1 MRTTLIIAFI
11 ISSSVWLDAREVIE
25 RILEPA
31 ILEVKYERRKV
42 LDTLDVG
49 NDFRQD
55 ILTLKVGKTVSAFYS
70 SELKTVDSI
79 EYRHHEIAMARYDNY
94 ESFKAVARLPKEKIF
109 KNYPE
114 GKVRVHDR
122 FDFCHWMID
131 EDWEKPVWNITD
143 SISMILGYECMRAET
158 NFRGRHWVVW
168 FTFDIPVS
176 DGPWKLCGLPGLI
189 LQAQD
194 SKGHYVY
201 EPVSIRTKNVGN
213 VEYYDYDAGN
223 RLKITRERALPRKNK
238 SLHEDLYFK
247 IVSSGAYGIYNPNVK
262 ERKII
267 PHTNYDFEE
276 IDYLH
281 E

>member
-94 ESFKAVARLPKEKIF
+94 VSFKAVARLPKEKVF

-122 FDFCHWMID
+122 FDF
-131 EDWEKPVWNITD
+131 
-143 SISMILGYECMRAET
+143 
-158 NFRGRHWVVW
+158 
-168 FTFDIPVS
+168 
-176 DGPWKLCGLPGLI
+176 LPL
-189 LQAQD
+189 D
-194 SKGHYVY
+194 
-201 EPVSIRTKNVGN
+201 
-213 VEYYDYDAGN
+213 D
-223 RLKITRERALPRKNK
+223 
-238 SLHEDLYFK
+238 
-247 IVSSGAYGIYNPNVK
+247 
-262 ERKII
+262 
-267 PHTNYDFEE
+267 
-276 IDYLH
+276 
-281 E
+281 